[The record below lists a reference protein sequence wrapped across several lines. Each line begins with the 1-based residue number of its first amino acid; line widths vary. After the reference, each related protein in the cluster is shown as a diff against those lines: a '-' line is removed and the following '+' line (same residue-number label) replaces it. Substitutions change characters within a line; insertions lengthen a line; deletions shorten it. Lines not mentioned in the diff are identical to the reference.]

1 MKQCSGYQWARVFL
15 HTNLTWLLFCPS
27 RSRIKLDS
35 SLSFKTDS
43 DRNIHIWA
51 TFCLYSSWSW
61 RLRAVGQMRG
71 CRFLALCHA
80 QLAWE
85 GKMGDANL
93 VNGAQM
99 GAMCRPSQMAPTTC
113 LLCLAGNHCPAW
125 QESIYLY
132 CPLASFEVATA
143 AEAQVLF
150 RATKCHGGDPRPS
163 ISGGYLTDPL
173 YLSRLKGLLRIII
186 QSEISES

>member
-1 MKQCSGYQWARVFL
+1 
-15 HTNLTWLLFCPS
+15 
-27 RSRIKLDS
+27 
-35 SLSFKTDS
+35 
-43 DRNIHIWA
+43 
-51 TFCLYSSWSW
+51 
-61 RLRAVGQMRG
+61 
-71 CRFLALCHA
+71 
-80 QLAWE
+80 
-85 GKMGDANL
+85 MGDANL

-99 GAMCRPSQMAPTTC
+99 GAMCRPSQMAATALPSWQS
-113 LLCLAGNHCPAW
+113 LPAW

-173 YLSRLKGLLRIII
+173 YLSGLKGLLRIII

>member
-1 MKQCSGYQWARVFL
+1 M

-51 TFCLYSSWSW
+51 TFCLDSSWSW

-71 CRFLALCHA
+71 CLLLALCHA

-85 GKMGDANL
+85 GKMGDPNL

-99 GAMCRPSQMAPTTC
+99 GTMCRPSQMAPTTC
-113 LLCLAGNHCPAW
+113 LLCLAGNHCLPGKKAFTFIAPWPA
-125 QESIYLY
+125 LRL
-132 CPLASFEVATA
+132 PLRPKHRFYSALQNATEETGGRVYRA
-143 AEAQVLF
+143 A
-150 RATKCHGGDPRPS
+150 
-163 ISGGYLTDPL
+163 I
-173 YLSRLKGLLRIII
+173 
-186 QSEISES
+186 